1 MGPVST
7 QPTVAGSLTFLLGKV
22 GGTARARFAA
32 KLAPYGLKPR
42 HCAVLELAGAA
53 ARTQL
58 ELATLIGVTPS
69 VVVDMLDELEQ
80 LDAIQRVPQPGDRRR
95 RVVELTPAGRRL
107 AARAGTAAHEVD
119 EELLGE
125 LAPDLRAAFRAA
137 LEQVGAAEGLDYSPG
152 RGPGYS
158 G

>member
-1 MGPVST
+1 VTS

-22 GGTARARFAA
+22 GGTARTRFAL

-42 HCAVLELAGAA
+42 HCAVLELAGTA

-58 ELATLIGVTPS
+58 ELATMIGVTPS
-69 VVVDMLDELEQ
+69 VVVDMLDELER
-80 LDAIQRVPQPGDRRR
+80 LDAVERVPQPGDRRR
-95 RVVELTPAGRRL
+95 RVVELTPAGRQL
-107 AARAGTAAHEVD
+107 AARAAAAAHEVD

-125 LAPDLRAAFRAA
+125 LTPDLRAAFRAG
-137 LEQVGAAEGLDYSPG
+137 LEQVGAAEGFSYSADG
-152 RGPGYS
+152 GTGYS